1 MAIVVRTINPI
12 VPMTALGRCTP
23 GRRQAIFGFAGFAGG
38 VIGGRFS
45 TSKIR
50 AQRDNRNT

>member
-12 VPMTALGRCTP
+12 VPMTALGRCTT
-23 GRRQAIFGFAGFAGG
+23 GRRQAIFAGFAGG